1 MNEKISK
8 DTEAIN
14 PQATHGT
21 TTQPGDVQDGEL
33 KDHEANYDAVFGEIT
48 EGGPNFRSMGWL
60 GAIALMLKTQI
71 GLGVLSIPS
80 VFDTLG
86 IVPGSILL
94 CVVAGIATWTS
105 YMVGIFKLNHR
116 EVYGI
121 DDAAGLMF
129 GKIGRDIY
137 GIIFWRYWIF
147 NGGSGILSLS
157 IGLNAVSKHA
167 TCTAVFVVVS
177 AIIGFAFTSIRTLS
191 RITFLTWVG
200 LACILTAVLTVT
212 VAVGVQDGPS
222 TAPKGWN
229 SDYKLFNSPSFG
241 DGVSAVSTL
250 IFACSATPAYFSIF
264 AEMQNPQLFTRALF
278 ISQFASTV
286 VYLIVG
292 VVVYY
297 YCGSMVASPALGSA
311 GPLIKRIAYG
321 ISLPGLIATTAI
333 FLHYPSKYVFVR
345 VLRGSVHLTSN
356 SLINWMTW
364 LSCTGGCTI
373 ISYIIASG
381 IPVFS
386 DLISLIGALLGFAL
400 AYQPTGCMWFYD
412 NWRRTDRDWKWV
424 ALAFWSGF
432 IIVAGSFMTVAGTYG
447 SISSIIDTLKEG
459 GGTKPWTCA
468 DNSTS

>member
-1 MNEKISK
+1 MSK

-14 PQATHGT
+14 SQVTYDT
-21 TTQPGDVQDGEL
+21 TTQPGDVQAGEL
-33 KDHEANYDAVFGEIT
+33 KDHESNYDAVFGEIT
-48 EGGPNFRSMGWL
+48 EDGPNFRSMGWL

-129 GKIGRDIY
+129 D
-137 GIIFWRYWIF
+137 WVF

-167 TCTAVFVVVS
+167 ACTAVFVVVS

-191 RITFLTWVG
+191 RITFLVWVG

-222 TAPKGWN
+222 TAPQGWT
-229 SDYKLFNSPSFG
+229 SDYKLFNSPSFA
-241 DGVSAVSTL
+241 DGVSAVSGL
-250 IFACSATPAYFSIF
+250 IFVCSATPAYFSIF
-264 AEMQNPQLFTRALF
+264 AEMQNPQLFTRALV
-278 ISQFASTV
+278 ISQFTSTV

-297 YCGSMVASPALGSA
+297 YCGSTVASPALGTA
-311 GPLIKRIAYG
+311 
-321 ISLPGLIATTAI
+321 ATTAI

-356 SLINWMTW
+356 SLIHWMTW
-364 LSCTGGCTI
+364 LCCTGGCTI

-386 DLISLIGALLGFAL
+386 DLVSLIGALLGFAL

-424 ALAFWSGF
+424 ALACWSGF
-432 IIVAGSFMTVAGTYG
+432 TIVVGSFMTVAGTYG
-447 SISSIIDTLKEG
+447 SIFFHY
-459 GGTKPWTCA
+459 
-468 DNSTS
+468 